1 MIKKAALA
9 LCVFAF
15 SSIAHAGL
23 IEINF
28 DELATNT
35 VVNNVYAGVTFG
47 TTHGNGDVSVFTAC
61 CSESDPNSIA
71 TGSGGSF
78 NFNGDLSLSFASAVN
93 NLSFFIGGDN
103 DAGVVGL
110 IDIFGLGG
118 VLLDTVG
125 LIADGDGQGLTE
137 ELQDLSAYSNVTGI
151 NIYNVTDAAGLVYD
165 TFRYTVPEPGMLAL
179 LGIGLAGIGLARR
192 RRTQ

>member
-1 MIKKAALA
+1 M
-9 LCVFAF
+9 
-15 SSIAHAGL
+15 
-23 IEINF
+23 
-28 DELATNT
+28 
-35 VVNNVYAGVTFG
+35 
-47 TTHGNGDVSVFTAC
+47 
-61 CSESDPNSIA
+61 
-71 TGSGGSF
+71 
-78 NFNGDLSLSFASAVN
+78 
-93 NLSFFIGGDN
+93 
-103 DAGVVGL
+103 VGL